1 MSEKSALLD
10 PGFLRRLDR
19 LSLVARRAVVGKASA
34 ERRSKRKGTSVEFA
48 DFRNYVA
55 GDDFR
60 HIDWNLYG
68 RLGSL
73 FLRLFVAE
81 EDLDVR
87 IYVDRSLSMR
97 FGTPSKLEYGQKLA
111 AALAYLG
118 LRRQDRVSVCSF
130 GDEMD
135 VPLPPGRGQARVF
148 RVFDY
153 LERIQPGG
161 VTDFRE
167 TFRKG
172 LPKGRKG
179 AAIVISDFLTPEGY
193 ADGLKGLAGTTMQV
207 ALVQLAAPEEIVPTR
222 LGDLEL
228 IDTETGGKMPVTVT
242 PRLLQSYQRTY
253 AAFCDDLRT
262 FARRFQMSYVHAP
275 TDVPFE
281 KLVFDVLQQ
290 GGIVGG
296 R

>member
-1 MSEKSALLD
+1 MSAGKSALLE
-10 PGFLRRLDR
+10 PAFLRRLDR
-19 LSLVARRAVVGKASA
+19 MALVARRAVVGKQSA
-34 ERRSKRKGTSVEFA
+34 ERRSKRRGTSVEFA

-68 RLGSL
+68 RLGQL

-87 IYVDRSLSMR
+87 IYVDRSVSMQ
-97 FGTPSKLEYGQKLA
+97 FGAKLDYAKKIA

-118 LRRQDRVSVCSF
+118 LRRQDRVAIASF
-130 GDEMD
+130 GEDLD
-135 VPLPPGRGQARVF
+135 AGLPAARGQARVF

-153 LERIQPGG
+153 LEKIEPRG
-161 VTDFRE
+161 VTDFRRV
-167 TFRKG
+167 FRES
-172 LPKGRKG
+172 LPKTRKG

-193 ADGLKGLAGTTMQV
+193 SDGLRGLAGGAMQI
-207 ALVQLAAPEEIVPTR
+207 ALVQIAAPEEMSPTK

-228 IDTETGGKMPVTVT
+228 IDSETGAKVPVTVT
-242 PRLLQSYQRTY
+242 PRLLAAYRKGY
-253 AAFCDDLRT
+253 AQFCEDLKS
-262 FARRFQMSYVHAP
+262 FARRYQMSWAHAP
-275 TDVPFE
+275 TDVPFD